1 VGRECRRLIAFAS
14 FRVPVSIR
22 SLSGQSRHQVA
33 AKQAGSVEAL
43 AMLQAEGEIAEL
55 SKAAG
60 LIYLPP
66 RNPAI
71 LGEIWHEIIQK

>member
-1 VGRECRRLIAFAS
+1 
-14 FRVPVSIR
+14 
-22 SLSGQSRHQVA
+22 VA

>member
-1 VGRECRRLIAFAS
+1 
-14 FRVPVSIR
+14 
-22 SLSGQSRHQVA
+22 VA

-43 AMLQAEGEIAEL
+43 AMLQAEGEIAE
-55 SKAAG
+55 A
-60 LIYLPP
+60 P